1 MVIRH
6 QVGSWLGQFKAQIN
20 VTISDMVG
28 SRFVEFKGQLSVAVR
43 NKVVFFI

>member
-1 MVIRH
+1 
-6 QVGSWLGQFKAQIN
+6 
-20 VTISDMVG
+20 MVG